1 MDKDKLIQKYRNMVQ
16 YKNLS
21 DEELEQLVQKKID
34 EEGLLTAFVGLSDT
48 EKQKAIQLYDQYVS
62 EHSFESLAEKSTLI
76 NLVYLEMLNDRVK
89 LYIEKEG
96 KDKQGAIPLRMT
108 EQLVFNNTQIMQFKE
123 KLGMMRDADSENAL
137 ELMNELKEK
146 ALTYYN
152 EHAGCTT
159 IRCPYC
165 QQLFNLL
172 MDVSNLTPEKCSFFR
187 GTMLYNLP
195 LLNLYHNKK
204 ITKEEV
210 ANVLGTHIN
219 YVDFIYNNLYLKEL
233 NSNE

>member
-34 EEGLLTAFVGLSDT
+34 EEGLLTAFVGLSDI

>member
-1 MDKDKLIQKYRNMVQ
+1 MDKDALIKKYKNMKQ
-16 YKNLS
+16 YKDLS
-21 DEELEQLVQKKID
+21 DIELEQIVQKKID
-34 EEGLLTAFVGLSDT
+34 EEQLLIAFVGLNDT
-48 EKQKAIQLYDQYVS
+48 EKQKAIKLYDQYVS

-76 NLVYLEMLNDRVK
+76 NLVYLEILNDRIK
-89 LYIEKEG
+89 LFIEQEG
-96 KDKQGAIPLRMT
+96 KEKKGAIPLKMT
-108 EQLVFNNTQIMQFKE
+108 EQLVSNTTQIMELKE

-137 ELMNELKEK
+137 DLMNELKEK

-195 LLNLYHNKK
+195 LLNLYHLKK
-204 ITKEEV
+204 ITREEV
-210 ANVLGTHIN
+210 ASVLGVHQN

-233 NSNE
+233 NKND